1 VVERPRQQRRPSH
14 AASTAVVETG
24 GVVESAWRGLR
35 QFFRNI
41 CGASQGVLVF
51 IGLKL
56 SEAVRKREPLLIVFE
71 LISSDSVFKPLLI
84 ELLLEVVQA

>member
-1 VVERPRQQRRPSH
+1 VVERRRWRMRLAR
-14 AASTAVVETG
+14 AASTAAVETG

-41 CGASQGVLVF
+41 CGASQDVLLF

-84 ELLLEVVQA
+84 ELLSEVVQA